1 MLIGNLN
8 KRKEKRAYGRRICFQ
23 SMRKFNEKIYIFSR
37 YHFKTS
43 FYGFGLVCLYKLF
56 ADNRMKWV
64 GLSIV
69 AFNII
74 TMFFDS
80 NYHKSKK

>member
-1 MLIGNLN
+1 M
-8 KRKEKRAYGRRICFQ
+8 K
-23 SMRKFNEKIYIFSR
+23 KFIFLADIILR
-37 YHFKTS
+37 
-43 FYGFGLVCLYKLF
+43 LLF
-56 ADNRMKWV
+56 MVLAWYVYTNHWADNRMKWV
-64 GLSIV
+64 GLSMV

>member
-1 MLIGNLN
+1 M
-8 KRKEKRAYGRRICFQ
+8 K
-23 SMRKFNEKIYIFSR
+23 KFIFLADIILR
-37 YHFKTS
+37 
-43 FYGFGLVCLYKLF
+43 LLF
-56 ADNRMKWV
+56 MVWAWYVYTNYWADNRMKCV
-64 GLSIV
+64 GLSMV

>member
-1 MLIGNLN
+1 MVQFGQW
-8 KRKEKRAYGRRICFQ
+8 GG
-23 SMRKFNEKIYIFSR
+23 SNEKIYIFSR
-37 YHFKTS
+37 YHFKAS
-43 FYGFGLVCLYKLF
+43 FYGLAWYVYTNYS
-56 ADNRMKWV
+56 ADNKMKWV
-64 GLSIV
+64 GLSMV

>member
-1 MLIGNLN
+1 MKINN
-8 KRKEKRAYGRRICFQ
+8 KKRFVAIA
-23 SMRKFNEKIYIFSR
+23 
-37 YHFKTS
+37 
-43 FYGFGLVCLYKLF
+43 LVRTILF
-56 ADNRMKWV
+56 LADIILRLLFMVLAWYVYTNYSADNRMKWV
-64 GLSIV
+64 GLSMV